1 MTHVIHINDGV
12 GVAKPI
18 VLHLLPG
25 AEDILE
31 IQVMN
36 HGEPTNIF
44 LEASSSLKK
53 AVRFKKANHFL
64 EQETIVPVLVK
75 MPSKTDR
82 LDGEI
87 LVDSDESINRV
98 PITLVREGADS
109 GDDIQ
114 DDDDDAPRGRSRGGD
129 DEEDDDGDDLD
140 HARGRNADYSDGDYD
155 SDSNSDGGRQDED
168 DEESDDDL
176 DGNGHREFKSYG
188 DVPDFSEPSTY
199 KITQVQKS
207 APRYKI
213 TQAVKAQPTVQ
224 EMEYPDSSPS
234 YDQRS
239 GDRRSG
245 GRRSRD
251 QRSGNQAYEEP
262 GESSYDSYADSSNDR
277 PYDAPDQEGSW
288 DDSSSGDSSYDP
300 GQSSDEGSDSG
311 AYDDGARDSSYDG
324 SSYDSSYDTGQG
336 GEDYGQEGQERSG
349 FLPLPVAPL
358 LMLVLLV
365 AMLVMTFYSG
375 TIPEFTGALIS
386 SILIVTLIIYGAA
399 TLLKA

>member
-64 EQETIVPVLVK
+64 EQEAIVPVLVK
-75 MPSKTDR
+75 MPSKADR

-98 PITLVREGADS
+98 PITLVREGTDS
-109 GDDIQ
+109 GDDLQ
-114 DDDDDAPRGRSRGGD
+114 DEDDDLPQGRSRAGN
-129 DEEDDDGDDLD
+129 DEEDD
-140 HARGRNADYSDGDYD
+140 DYSDGDYD
-155 SDSNSDGGRQDED
+155 SDGGRRDED
-168 DEESDDDL
+168 DGESDDDL
-176 DGNGHREFKSYG
+176 DGNGHRELKGYG

-199 KITQVQKS
+199 KITQVRKN

-213 TQAVKAQPTVQ
+213 TQAAKAQPRVQ
-224 EMEYPDSSPS
+224 EMEHLDSSPS

-245 GRRSRD
+245 GHRSHD
-251 QRSGNQAYEEP
+251 QRSGSQAYEEP
-262 GESSYDSYADSSNDR
+262 YDSTSDSYSYADSSYDR
-277 PYDAPDQEGSW
+277 HYDAPDQE
-288 DDSSSGDSSYDP
+288 DSSSGDSSYER
-300 GQSSDEGSDSG
+300 GQSSDGGSDSDSG
-311 AYDDGARDSSYDG
+311 SYDSGSYDDGARDGSNDSSYDG
-324 SSYDSSYDTGQG
+324 SYDGGQS
-336 GEDYGQEGQERSG
+336 GEDYGQDGQESRG
-349 FLPLPVAPL
+349 FLPLPVVPL

-365 AMLVMTFYSG
+365 AVLVMTFYSG
-375 TIPEFTGALIS
+375 MIPEFIGALIS